1 MREAQWFF
9 VAWAAISLIV
19 SLCHG
24 YIYRQRNS
32 TYYLFFGGMWA
43 VVFVAILGGMLLA
56 WDGVVVF
63 AILFTGVL
71 VLVENVDGVSRKI
84 KDKWDGGRPI
94 PGEESAKEAE
104 ENNKNLHE

>member
-9 VAWAAISLIV
+9 VVWAAISLIV

-24 YIYRQRNS
+24 YIYRKRNS
-32 TYYLFFGGMWA
+32 TYYLFFGAMWA
-43 VVFVAILGGMLLA
+43 VIFVAILGGMLLA

-84 KDKWDGGRPI
+84 KDKWGGVKPI
-94 PGEESAKEAE
+94 PGEEPEKEAE
-104 ENNKNLHE
+104 ENNKNQHE

>member
-24 YIYRQRNS
+24 YIYHKRNS
-32 TYYLFFGGMWA
+32 TYYLFFGVLWA
-43 VVFVAILGGMLLA
+43 VVFAAIIGGMLLG

-84 KDKWDGGRPI
+84 KDKWGGAKSI
-94 PGEESAKEAE
+94 PGEDEEKETEDNTE
-104 ENNKNLHE
+104 E